1 MKKYDI
7 LVVDDSE
14 NFRDLI
20 KDFLQKQSE
29 VGKVLPSGSGAEAIE
44 CLKSFNPS
52 VILMDIVMPG
62 MNGFEASQK
71 IRQINS
77 EIPIIILSGYEV
89 TDWREAVEKL
99 GLNGFVNKVNLVSE
113 LMPVIF
119 KSLRNKQI

>member
-20 KDFLQKQSE
+20 KDFLQKQPE
-29 VGKVLPSGSGAEAIE
+29 VGKVIVSGSGSDAIE
-44 CLKSFNPS
+44 LLKNFNPS

-71 IRQINS
+71 IRQINPDV
-77 EIPIIILSGYEV
+77 PIIILSGNEA
-89 TDWREAVEKL
+89 TDSREAVEKL
-99 GLNGFVNKVNLVSE
+99 GLNGFINKVNLVSE